1 MSGGQK
7 QMVALAT
14 AIVGRPELIILDEP
28 TAGLDPQARINTW
41 ELLVELKAAGVTV
54 LLSTHYMEEAQ
65 SVADHVLIADQGVL
79 VAQGPLQELLLGN
92 QGQLEISTPSTV
104 DISALQSVLGLAFQV
119 TQRLNSVFIAG
130 AITDQVHRLV
140 VDWCSTH
147 GVIISGLQTNQH
159 SLEDV
164 FFELTGRGLQ

>member
-7 QMVALAT
+7 QSVALAT

-28 TAGLDPQARINTW
+28 TAGLDPQARLNTW
-41 ELLVELKAAGVTV
+41 ELLAELKAAGVTI

-65 SVADHVLIADQGVL
+65 AVADHVLIADQGVL
-79 VAQGPLQELLLGN
+79 VAQGPLHELLSDD
-92 QGQLEISTPSTV
+92 QGQLEISTASTV
-104 DISALQSVLGLAFQV
+104 DTTALQSVLGPSFQV
-119 TQRLNSVFIAG
+119 SQRLNSVFVAG
-130 AITDQVHRLV
+130 DITDEVHRLV
-140 VDWCSTH
+140 VEWCSTH
-147 GVIISGLQTNQH
+147 GVIISGLQTNQQ